1 MDFGQLESAGGKIVT
16 CVFKD
21 DGRILSVFAKR
32 ARGLFARHVV
42 VNRAKDVADLEAF
55 SAEGYRLDRSQS
67 SDGLLVFTR
76 TKAQRLAPAK
86 PTAGA
91 KPTAKPKAK
100 PKAEGERISQYK
112 LKKQSATT
120 TSPTAARGKKRAAPA
135 AAATKKNSVGGAG
148 ATRGKR
154 ASPSSGRSTS
164 GARGKA
170 KKT

>member
-1 MDFGQLESAGGKIVT
+1 MDFGQLEIAGGKVVT

-21 DGRILSVFAKR
+21 DGRVLSVFAKR

-86 PTAGA
+86 PTA
-91 KPTAKPKAK
+91 KPKAK
-100 PKAEGERISQYK
+100 PKAKAEKVSQDK
-112 LKKQSATT
+112 LKRKSDTATSST
-120 TSPTAARGKKRAAPA
+120 TARGKKRAAPPA
-135 AAATKKNSVGGAG
+135 AAKEKKMPVGGTG
-148 ATRGKR
+148 ATRSKR
-154 ASPSSGRSTS
+154 ASSSSARSTS
-164 GARGKA
+164 VARGKV
-170 KKT
+170 KRV